1 MADAFIVRHFGIK
14 AEFLW
19 EISPKYGVYHNS
31 KTKKWFANIM
41 DIVYSKIGEPK
52 EGKLAIIGLK
62 LKPIKS
68 LFALGAVKAYHIS
81 SKSCIGVPLD
91 GRMSDDEVKRLITLC
106 VNNQPI

>member
-1 MADAFIVRHFGIK
+1 MGYITTQK
-14 AEFLW
+14 
-19 EISPKYGVYHNS
+19 P
-31 KTKKWFANIM
+31 KKWFANIM